1 MRKRIHRYIWQHHA
15 DDGPVPGSAWRH
27 FLQLIAM
34 IGRDL
39 MGGMITLHAMS
50 LVYTTMLS
58 IVPLL
63 AVSISALKGF
73 GVHDQLEPT
82 LVRLLQP
89 IGEQNVEIS
98 ARIVGF
104 VENMKLGVLG
114 SVGLLLL
121 LYTAV
126 SLIRK
131 IEFAFNHSW
140 RLQNN
145 RRPMQRFGNYLS
157 VIVVGPVLVFAA
169 VGITALL
176 GNSHVVDFL
185 NGLPYMN
192 NLLRVSGKLLPFVL
206 VIAAFTFVYMLVP
219 NTRVQFRSAFYGAVV
234 AGVLWQALGI
244 VFTSFVGGSSSYTAI
259 YSGLAILLVFMI
271 WLYLSWII
279 LLIGSGISFYHQHP
293 EYLKWEKL
301 DLHLSTRMRDQLALQ
316 AMVNIARAH
325 DDRQFAG
332 GSSLGNLAAYQRV
345 PVDVLQRILNA
356 LQADGLIRRSADDPP
371 QYLPG
376 ASLRK
381 IYLFDILRCARQAK
395 DPDRSAGLR
404 VDPPVSAM
412 LGELER
418 NLETYLGE
426 KTLADLLLNFED
438 ETTHEDS
445 LV

>member
-1 MRKRIHRYIWQHHA
+1 MRQRIHRYIWQHHA

-27 FLQLIAM
+27 FLQIMAM
-34 IGRDL
+34 IGCDL

-63 AVSISALKGF
+63 AVSISVLKGF
-73 GVHDQLEPT
+73 GVHDLLEPT

-114 SVGLLLL
+114 TVGLLLL

-126 SLIRK
+126 SLIHK
-131 IEFAFNHSW
+131 IESAFNHSW

-145 RRPMQRFGNYLS
+145 RGLMQRSGNYLS

-176 GNSHVVDFL
+176 GSTHVVDFL
-185 NGLPYMN
+185 NSLPYMN

-279 LLIGSGISFYHQHP
+279 LLVGAGISFYHQHS
-293 EYLKWEKL
+293 EYLNWNRL
-301 DLHLSTRMRDQLALQ
+301 DLHFSTHMRDQLALQ
-316 AMVNIARAH
+316 AMLSIARAH
-325 DDRQFAG
+325 GDRQFAG
-332 GSSLGNLAAYQRV
+332 APALATWR
-345 PVDVLQRILNA
+345 RIS
-356 LQADGLIRRSADDPP
+356 RFRWTCCRE
-371 QYLPG
+371 Y
-376 ASLRK
+376 
-381 IYLFDILRCARQAK
+381 
-395 DPDRSAGLR
+395 
-404 VDPPVSAM
+404 
-412 LGELER
+412 
-418 NLETYLGE
+418 
-426 KTLADLLLNFED
+426 
-438 ETTHEDS
+438 
-445 LV
+445 

>member
-1 MRKRIHRYIWQHHA
+1 
-15 DDGPVPGSAWRH
+15 
-27 FLQLIAM
+27 
-34 IGRDL
+34 

-63 AVSISALKGF
+63 AVSISVLKGF

-332 GSSLGNLAAYQRV
+332 GLQPWQPGGVSAGSGGRAAENTECAAGRWSDPAIRGRPAAIPAGSELTENLSVRYTALRAPGKGPGSQRGPARRPASVGHAGRTGAEFGNLS
-345 PVDVLQRILNA
+345 
-356 LQADGLIRRSADDPP
+356 G
-371 QYLPG
+371 
-376 ASLRK
+376 
-381 IYLFDILRCARQAK
+381 
-395 DPDRSAGLR
+395 
-404 VDPPVSAM
+404 
-412 LGELER
+412 
-418 NLETYLGE
+418 
-426 KTLADLLLNFED
+426 
-438 ETTHEDS
+438 
-445 LV
+445 

>member
-50 LVYTTMLS
+50 LVYTAMLS

-63 AVSISALKGF
+63 AVSISVLKGF

-279 LLIGSGISFYHQHP
+279 LLIGSGISLYHQHP

-332 GSSLGNLAAYQRV
+332 APALATWR
-345 PVDVLQRILNA
+345 RIS
-356 LQADGLIRRSADDPP
+356 GFRWTCCRE
-371 QYLPG
+371 Y
-376 ASLRK
+376 
-381 IYLFDILRCARQAK
+381 
-395 DPDRSAGLR
+395 
-404 VDPPVSAM
+404 
-412 LGELER
+412 
-418 NLETYLGE
+418 
-426 KTLADLLLNFED
+426 
-438 ETTHEDS
+438 
-445 LV
+445 